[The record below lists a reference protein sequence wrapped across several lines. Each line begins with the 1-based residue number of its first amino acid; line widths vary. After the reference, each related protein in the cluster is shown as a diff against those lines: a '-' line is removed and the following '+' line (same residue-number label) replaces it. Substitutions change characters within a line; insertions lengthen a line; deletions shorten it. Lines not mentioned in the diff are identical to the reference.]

1 MSENIK
7 DTTRAL
13 AAAKAIFDGR
23 DPVSDFSKI
32 LVTTEHTIAAV
43 LLAVMGGDARKA
55 AGMLNEGLVQGV
67 EERIALYASKERQP

>member
-7 DTTRAL
+7 DTTRAM

-23 DPVSDFSKI
+23 DPVSEFSKI

-55 AGMLNEGLVQGV
+55 AGVLNERLVQGV
-67 EERIALYASKERQP
+67 EERIALYASKEQQP